1 MKSEQIHGKI
11 ISHSIAVEDR
21 KIEFSIDEV
30 QLWTD
35 KGEETFL
42 GGVRKYETTSLED
55 FTVSSLICWNRKKNQ
70 EVELPSKKVL
80 LKTKTLTILDW
91 RQLSDFY
98 KENEDLLQGF
108 FVLKGFVQG
117 EERNYIFGGTDS
129 CGDYFSKSR
138 QQKYL
143 LDGDL
148 KDCLT
153 RRFIA
158 EDNWVFELVSEK
170 DYINRLVKNE
180 VIELAYLDVSNIV
193 WEQQKLK
200 LNVQIDEIY
209 GISLSEISQAF
220 VANNDGLIY
229 YKQNLKTDKADNVFS
244 ISSYFVDFLKES
256 YETNGNAVR
265 VKFYPFYHK
274 EQRLV
279 LFELRNS
286 NKKQKKNRYNQR
298 NRYADFIELD
308 SIETRIAVMPY
319 FTEGGYFRVVVKE
332 SYTALEEFYC
342 GHVKKFAIKNG
353 MLNIKFLL
361 PKSEYTLKELNFIL
375 RSSVS
380 EKSYPFE
387 LEFIDK
393 GRQYLVYGKL
403 DTSKIE
409 WEQFYWD
416 IRGVMVH
423 EDKAYSI
430 RVRNYGKWSKLKMLL
445 MPQQYQLPET
455 DYLLVPYMTKSRDF
469 AVTYRLK
476 SPQDTK
482 AFIAKEY
489 LALFLFYLLYPYWK
503 LKDLWLVYEKY
514 SVTAQDNSYY
524 FFEYCMKEL
533 PEKEKKRIY
542 YVIDKNA
549 SDYQYVEK
557 YGKKVIQFLSLKHL
571 IYLKAASLLIS
582 SDTKAHAYAW
592 HSPATLYRHMVSWKR
607 NVFLQHGVMY
617 YKQCHK
623 GLKRTGTNSC
633 KLFIVSSD
641 VEKKIIRDY
650 FGYRNHEIA
659 VTGLARWDVL
669 EDKAVPG
676 EKMILMMPTWRSW
689 LEEVTEEEFCQSAY
703 YKNYMEFLNNANLHN
718 FLEKKD
724 VKLVFYI
731 HPKFREYMGAFA
743 TDSPQIELIEFGTQ
757 PLNELLM
764 RCNMMITDYSSA
776 CWDVYYQGKP
786 VLFYMFDYEL
796 YNEVQGSY
804 VDMRTEA
811 FGEATDQAEA
821 LIQLMQKYEENGF
834 AELKKYAELRE
845 ELLPYRDDKNCERTY
860 WEIKKKFYKR
870 EYQAMVEAQ
879 EEVLDDAGV
888 DEEEIE

>member
-11 ISHSIAVEDR
+11 ISHSIAVKDG

-30 QLWTD
+30 QLW
-35 KGEETFL
+35 KGKGDDSFL
-42 GGVRKYETTSLED
+42 GGVRKYITTSLED
-55 FTVSSLICWNRKKNQ
+55 FSVSSLICWNRKRDL
-70 EVELPSKKVL
+70 EVEIPMEKVSV
-80 LKTKTLTILDW
+80 KSSTLTVFDW
-91 RQLSDFY
+91 QKIVTSYEED
-98 KENEDLLQGF
+98 EDLLQGF
-108 FVLKGFVQG
+108 FVLKGYVK
-117 EERNYIFGGTDS
+117 EKERNFILGGTGS
-129 CGDYFSKSR
+129 CGDFFAKSK

-143 LDGDL
+143 LDGDF

-153 RRFIA
+153 QRFIA
-158 EDNWVFELVSEK
+158 EDNWVFELIGEN
-170 DYINRLVKNE
+170 DYINRLVKNG
-180 VIELAYLDVSNIV
+180 VVELVYLDVLDIV
-193 WEQQKLK
+193 WENKDLKLK
-200 LNVQIDEIY
+200 VQLDEVNGIDV
-209 GISLSEISQAF
+209 SEISQAF
-220 VANNDGLIY
+220 VSNNGFIY
-229 YKQNLKTDKADNVFS
+229 YKQDLKYDKADRIFS
-244 ISSYFVDFLKES
+244 INSYFVDFLKEN
-256 YETNGNAVR
+256 YETNGNAIR
-265 VKFYPFYHK
+265 AKLYPFYYDG
-274 EQRLV
+274 QRFV
-279 LFELRNS
+279 LFEFRNS
-286 NKKQKKNRYNQR
+286 NKKHKETRYDQR
-298 NRYADFIELD
+298 NRYAEFIELE
-308 SIETRIAVMPY
+308 SAETRIAVMPY
-319 FTEGGYFRVVVKE
+319 FTEGGYFRVAVKE
-332 SYTALEEFYC
+332 AYLAVEEFLC
-342 GHVKKFAIKNG
+342 GHVKKFSVKNN
-353 MLNIKFLL
+353 MLNMKFLL
-361 PKSEYTLKELNFIL
+361 AKSEYTLKELNLIL

-387 LEFIDK
+387 LEIIEK
-393 GRQYLVYGKL
+393 GKQYLVYAKL
-403 DTSKIE
+403 DTSQIE

-423 EDKAYSI
+423 EDRSYSI
-430 RVRNYGKWSKLKMLL
+430 RLRNYSKWSKLKMLL

-455 DYLLVPYMTKSRDF
+455 EYLLVPYMTKSRDF
-469 AVTYRLK
+469 AVTYRLR
-476 SPQDTK
+476 SPQDTQ
-482 AFIAKEY
+482 AFVLKEY
-489 LALFLFYLLYPYWK
+489 LALFIFYVLYPYWK
-503 LKDLWLVYEKY
+503 MKDLWLVYEKY

-533 PEKEKKRIY
+533 PKKEKKRIY

-557 YGKKVIQFLSLKHL
+557 YGKKVIQFLSLKHMV
-571 IYLKAASLLIS
+571 YLKAASLLIS

-592 HSPATLYRHMVSWKR
+592 HSPATLYRQMVSWKR

-633 KLFIVSSD
+633 KLFIVSSE

-650 FGYRNHEIA
+650 FGYRDREIA

-689 LEEVTEEEFCQSAY
+689 LEEVTEEEFCQSDY
-703 YKNYMEFLNNANLHN
+703 YKNYMQFLNNANLHN

-743 TDSPQIELIEFGTQ
+743 TDSPQIQLIEFGTQ

-776 CWDVYYQGKP
+776 CWDVYYQEKP
-786 VLFYMFDYEL
+786 VLFYMFDYEM

-811 FGEATDQAEA
+811 FGEATDDAET
-821 LIQLMQKYEENGF
+821 LIQWMEKYEENNF
-834 AELKKYAELRE
+834 TELEKYAELRE
-845 ELLPYRDDKNCERTY
+845 KLLPYRDDKNCERTY
-860 WEIKKKFYKR
+860 WEIQKKFYKR
-870 EYQAMVEAQ
+870 EH
-879 EEVLDDAGV
+879 
-888 DEEEIE
+888 